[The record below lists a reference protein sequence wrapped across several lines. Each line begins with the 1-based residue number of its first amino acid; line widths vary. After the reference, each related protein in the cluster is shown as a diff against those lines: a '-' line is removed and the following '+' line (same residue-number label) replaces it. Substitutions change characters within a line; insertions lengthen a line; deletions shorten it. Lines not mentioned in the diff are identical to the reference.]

1 MDPYLPTESK
11 LIILMLYALLTL
23 ILDINVMENILR
35 RVHTEPSAL
44 TVQKQYSSTEAP
56 PFMLVHVH

>member
-23 ILDINVMENILR
+23 ILDVDVMENVLR
-35 RVHTEPSAL
+35 RIHTER
-44 TVQKQYSSTEAP
+44 
-56 PFMLVHVH
+56 